1 MNERNCMFL
10 VSTFLCEYFVILI
23 SHLVSSVIIIIL
35 SFLKYPKVL
44 IFVKYIQDIISIEI
58 KSLKNETGTLDG
70 VVLGF
75 TRIP

>member
-44 IFVKYIQDIISIEI
+44 IFVTSKILVEI

-70 VVLGF
+70 AVLGF

>member
-1 MNERNCMFL
+1 MRILRYFNISFSFVSYYYNFKLFKISKSVNIRTSKILL
-10 VSTFLCEYFVILI
+10 V
-23 SHLVSSVIIIIL
+23 
-35 SFLKYPKVL
+35 
-44 IFVKYIQDIISIEI
+44 EI

>member
-35 SFLKYPKVL
+35 SFLKYPKVS
-44 IFVKYIQDIISIEI
+44 IFVTSKILLVEI

-70 VVLGF
+70 AVLGF
-75 TRIP
+75 SRIP